1 MNLVFILIV
10 SALSWYQWSDSV
22 WVEEAR
28 QKLRNRVEESRRKRN
43 KPRAQRFESVSD
55 ISSTS
60 ISNDVAD
67 EDDEDI
73 SIIDDKSI
81 VKLDEEEIEEL
92 MAERTV
98 RKRKARKY
106 VDVSMATDEHV
117 EESAC

>member
-1 MNLVFILIV
+1 MIV

-22 WVEEAR
+22 WVEEAK
-28 QKLRNRVEESRRKRN
+28 QKLRIRAEESRLKRN
-43 KPRAQRFESVSD
+43 KPQRSQRFGSVSD

-60 ISNDVAD
+60 ISNGAD

-92 MAERTV
+92 MAERV
-98 RKRKARKY
+98 MRQRKTPKY
-106 VDVSMATDEHV
+106 VDVSMATDEQV